1 MQCVLLFNLNEY
13 KYRPLNRNLRRN
25 VFGCSYMDRVLW
37 LLAFAALKQAGLVEF
52 IEANIIGISLIKLF
66 QLFSESTPV
75 FNQERTNDVGAV
87 QT

>member
-1 MQCVLLFNLNEY
+1 
-13 KYRPLNRNLRRN
+13 
-25 VFGCSYMDRVLW
+25 MDRVLR

-52 IEANIIGISLIKLF
+52 IEANFVRISLIKLF